1 MLYPTYLFR
10 RGDTFYYRAK
20 VPTDLKNQLKR
31 GEIWISLR
39 TSDRHKAALRLAETH
54 AQQLR
59 TYDCLR
65 QGLPAPTW
73 GNFVIKTALEPLKTA
88 AQASID
94 DLLRYWVKQTQRR
107 PRTLMD
113 ANTAVRRL
121 KIVVGELPP
130 AQIDK
135 RKAVAFKDSLIQE
148 GLAYATASKN
158 LGLIKSM
165 FEIARSN
172 DLIHENPFKEV
183 KLIKPSRTEK
193 ARVSFT
199 SEEIEKIFDSPV
211 FKTGFRPKG
220 GAGEAAA
227 WLPLIAYMTG
237 MRLEEIGQLT
247 IDDIK
252 RQDEIWFFNLDH
264 APHKGQV
271 LKNESSR
278 RQIPIH
284 PRLIELGFLDLVS
297 VSNGRLF
304 PDLSSAGA
312 RQLTASWSQWFGRY
326 LRQIICITD
335 RRKTFHSFRHTFKD
349 MCREAEI
356 GKELHDRLT
365 GHASSDIGDH
375 YGSGSFPL
383 RPLFNAISNIKI
395 KTSKFVYLRAGRCT

>member
-1 MLYPTYLFR
+1 MLYPTHLFR

-20 VPTDLKNQLKR
+20 VPTDLKDQVNR
-31 GEIWISLR
+31 HEVWISLR
-39 TSDRHKAALRLAETH
+39 TSDRQKAELRLAETH

-65 QGLPAPTW
+65 QGLPAPEW
-73 GNFVIKTALEPLKTA
+73 GSFVTKTALKPLKTA
-88 AQASID
+88 PEASID
-94 DLLRYWVKQTQRR
+94 DLLGYWVKQTQRR

-121 KIVVGELPP
+121 KAAVGDLTP

-135 RKAVAFKDSLIQE
+135 KKAVAFKDSLIQE

-172 DLIHENPFKEV
+172 ELIHENPFKEV
-183 KLIKPSRTEK
+183 KLIKPSRMEK

-199 SEEIEKIFDSPV
+199 VAEIEQIFNSPV
-211 FKTGFRPKG
+211 FKEGCRPKG
-220 GAGEAAA
+220 GAGEAAV

-247 IDDIK
+247 KEDIK
-252 RQDEIWFFNLDH
+252 RQDDIWFFNLDH
-264 APHKGQV
+264 APNKGQV
-271 LKNESSR
+271 LKTESSR

-284 PRLIELGFLDLVS
+284 SHLIELGFLDLVD
-297 VSNGRLF
+297 VSTGRVF
-304 PDLSSAGA
+304 PHLSSAGA

-326 LRQIICITD
+326 LRQVIGICD

-349 MCREAEI
+349 LCREAGI
-356 GKELHDRLT
+356 GKDIHDRLT
-365 GHASSDIGDH
+365 GHSSQDVGDG
-375 YGSGSFPL
+375 YGSGTYPL
-383 RPLFNAISNIKI
+383 RPLADAISQIHLPVKLSN
-395 KTSKFVYLRAGRCT
+395 FVL

>member
-73 GNFVIKTALEPLKTA
+73 GNFVTKTALEPLKTA

-172 DLIHENPFKEV
+172 ELIHQNPFKEV
-183 KLIKPSRTEK
+183 KLVKPTRMEK

-199 SEEIEKIFDSPV
+199 SEEIEKIFSSPV
-211 FKTGFRPKG
+211 FKVGLRPKG
-220 GAGEAAA
+220 GAGEAAV

-247 IDDIK
+247 KDDVK
-252 RQDEIWFFNLDH
+252 RQEDIWFFNLDH
-264 APHKGQV
+264 APNKGRV

-278 RQIPIH
+278 RQIPVH
-284 PRLIELGFLDLVS
+284 SRLIELGFLDLVS
-297 VSNGRLF
+297 GSTGRLF

-326 LRQIICITD
+326 LRQVIGIAD

-349 MCREAEI
+349 LCREAGI
-356 GKELHDRLT
+356 SKDLHDRLT
-365 GHASSDIGDH
+365 GHTSQDVGDG
-375 YGSGSFPL
+375 YGAGMYPL
-383 RPLFNAISNIKI
+383 RPLAVAIDQIQI
-395 KTSKFVYLRAGRCT
+395 KTQAKVHFTL

>member
-1 MLYPTYLFR
+1 MLYPTYLLR

-31 GEIWISLR
+31 HEVWISLR
-39 TSDRHKAALRLAETH
+39 TSDRHKAELRLAETH
-54 AQQLR
+54 VQQLR

-65 QGLPAPTW
+65 QGLPAPVW
-73 GNFVIKTALEPLKTA
+73 GSFVTQTALKPLKTA
-88 AQASID
+88 SEASID

-121 KIVVGELPP
+121 KTFVGELPP

-172 DLIHENPFKEV
+172 ELIYENPFKEV
-183 KLIKPSRTEK
+183 KLIKPSRMEK
-193 ARVSFT
+193 ARVSF
-199 SEEIEKIFDSPV
+199 SSDEIERIFRSPV
-211 FKTGFRPKG
+211 FGEAFRPKG
-220 GAGEAAA
+220 GAGEAAV

-247 IDDIK
+247 KDDIR
-252 RQDEIWFFNLDH
+252 RQDDIWYFNLDH

-271 LKNESSR
+271 LKNQSSR

-284 PRLIELGFLDLVS
+284 SRLIELGFLKLVG
-297 VSNGRLF
+297 VSAGRSF
-304 PDLSSAGA
+304 PELSSAGS

-326 LRQIICITD
+326 LRQVIGIAD
-335 RRKTFHSFRHTFKD
+335 LRKTFHSFRHTFKD
-349 MCREAEI
+349 LCREAGI
-356 GKELHDRLT
+356 SKDLHDRLT
-365 GHASSDIGDH
+365 GHTSQDVGDG
-375 YGSGSFPL
+375 YGSGTYPL
-383 RPLFNAISNIKI
+383 RPLALAIEQIQIQLNINF
-395 KTSKFVYLRAGRCT
+395 TL

>member
-20 VPTDLKNQLKR
+20 VPTDLKDQVNR
-31 GEIWISLR
+31 HEVWISLR
-39 TSDRHKAALRLAETH
+39 TSDRQKAELRLAETH

-65 QGLPAPTW
+65 QGLPAPVW
-73 GNFVIKTALEPLKTA
+73 GSFVTQTALKPLKTA
-88 AQASID
+88 SEASID
-94 DLLRYWVKQTQRR
+94 DLLRYWVKQTQRL

-113 ANTAVRRL
+113 ATTAVRRL
-121 KIVVGELPP
+121 KAVVGDLTP
-130 AQIDK
+130 AEIDK
-135 RKAVAFKDSLIQE
+135 RKAVSFKDSLIQE

-172 DLIHENPFKEV
+172 ELINENPFKEV
-183 KLIKPSRTEK
+183 KLVKPLRMEK

-199 SEEIEKIFDSPV
+199 SEEIEKIFSSPV
-211 FKTGFRPKG
+211 FREGFRPKG
-220 GAGEAAA
+220 GAGEAAV

-247 IDDIK
+247 QDDIR
-252 RQDEIWFFNLDH
+252 RQDDIWYFNLDH

-271 LKNESSR
+271 LKNQSSR

-284 PRLIELGFLDLVS
+284 SRLIELGFLKLVDAS
-297 VSNGRLF
+297 TGRLF
-304 PDLSSAGA
+304 PELSSAGS

-326 LRQIICITD
+326 LRQVIGIAD
-335 RRKTFHSFRHTFKD
+335 PRKTFHSFRHTFKD
-349 MCREAEI
+349 LCREAGI
-356 GKELHDRLT
+356 SKDLHDRLT
-365 GHASSDIGDH
+365 GHSSQDVGDG
-375 YGSGSFPL
+375 YGSGTYPL
-383 RPLFNAISNIKI
+383 RPLALAIDQIQIQLNINS
-395 KTSKFVYLRAGRCT
+395 TL

>member
-20 VPTDLKNQLKR
+20 VPTDLKNQVNR
-31 GEIWISLR
+31 HEVWISLR
-39 TSDRHKAALRLAETH
+39 TSDRQKAELRLAETH

-59 TYDCLR
+59 AYDCLR
-65 QGLPAPTW
+65 QGLPASSW
-73 GNFVIKTALEPLKTA
+73 GSFVTKTALKPFKTA
-88 AQASID
+88 SEASID
-94 DLLRYWVKQTQRR
+94 DLLMYWVKQTQRR

-121 KIVVGELPP
+121 KAVVGELSP

-172 DLIHENPFKEV
+172 ELINENPFKEV
-183 KLIKPSRTEK
+183 RLVKPSRIEK

-199 SEEIEKIFDSPV
+199 AAEIEQIFSSPV
-211 FKTGFRPKG
+211 FGEAFRPKG
-220 GAGEAAA
+220 GAGEAAV

-247 IDDIK
+247 KDDIR
-252 RQDEIWFFNLDH
+252 RQDDIWYFNLDH

-271 LKNESSR
+271 LKNQSSR

-284 PRLIELGFLDLVS
+284 SRLIELGFLKLVGAS
-297 VSNGRLF
+297 TGRLF
-304 PDLSSAGA
+304 PELSSAGS

-326 LRQIICITD
+326 LRQVIGIAD
-335 RRKTFHSFRHTFKD
+335 PRKTFHSFRHTFKD
-349 MCREAEI
+349 LCREASI
-356 GKELHDRLT
+356 SKDLHDRLT
-365 GHASSDIGDH
+365 GHTSQDVGDG
-375 YGSGSFPL
+375 YGSGTYPL
-383 RPLFNAISNIKI
+383 RPLALAIDQIQIQLNINF
-395 KTSKFVYLRAGRCT
+395 TL

>member
-20 VPTDLKNQLKR
+20 VPTDLKNQVNR
-31 GEIWISLR
+31 HEVWISLR
-39 TSDRHKAALRLAETH
+39 TSDRQKAELRLAETH

-59 TYDCLR
+59 AYDCLR

-73 GNFVIKTALEPLKTA
+73 GNFVTKTALEPLKTA
-88 AQASID
+88 SQASID

-172 DLIHENPFKEV
+172 ELINENPFKEV
-183 KLIKPSRTEK
+183 RLVKPSRIEK

-199 SEEIEKIFDSPV
+199 AAEIEQIFSSPV
-211 FKTGFRPKG
+211 FGEAFRPKG
-220 GAGEAAA
+220 GAGEAAV

-247 IDDIK
+247 QDDIR
-252 RQDEIWFFNLDH
+252 RQDDIWYFNLDH

-271 LKNESSR
+271 LKNQSSR

-284 PRLIELGFLDLVS
+284 SCLIELGFLKLVGAS
-297 VSNGRLF
+297 TGRLF
-304 PDLSSAGA
+304 PELSSAGS

-326 LRQIICITD
+326 LRQVICIAD
-335 RRKTFHSFRHTFKD
+335 PRKTFHSFRHTFKD
-349 MCREAEI
+349 LCREAGI
-356 GKELHDRLT
+356 SKDLHDRLT
-365 GHASSDIGDH
+365 GHSSQDVGDG
-375 YGSGSFPL
+375 YGSGTYPL
-383 RPLFNAISNIKI
+383 RPLALAIDQIQIQLNINF
-395 KTSKFVYLRAGRCT
+395 TL

>member
-20 VPTDLKNQLKR
+20 VPTDLKNQVNR
-31 GEIWISLR
+31 HEVWISLR
-39 TSDRHKAALRLAETH
+39 TSDRQKAELRLAETH

-59 TYDCLR
+59 AYDCLR
-65 QGLPAPTW
+65 QGLPPSSW
-73 GNFVIKTALEPLKTA
+73 GSFVTQTALKPLKTA
-88 AQASID
+88 SDASID

-121 KIVVGELPP
+121 KAVVGELSP

-172 DLIHENPFKEV
+172 ELLHENPFKEV
-183 KLIKPSRTEK
+183 KLVKPTRMEK

-199 SEEIEKIFDSPV
+199 VAEIELIFNSPV
-211 FKTGFRPKG
+211 FKDGFRPKG

-247 IDDIK
+247 QDDIR
-252 RQDEIWFFNLDH
+252 RQDDIWYFNLDH
-264 APHKGQV
+264 APHKGQL
-271 LKNESSR
+271 LKNQSSR
-278 RQIPIH
+278 RQIPLH
-284 PRLIELGFLDLVS
+284 SRLIELGFLKLVDAS
-297 VSNGRLF
+297 TGRLF
-304 PDLSSAGA
+304 PELSSAGS

-326 LRQIICITD
+326 LRQVIGIAD
-335 RRKTFHSFRHTFKD
+335 PRKTFHSFRHTFKD
-349 MCREAEI
+349 LCREAGI
-356 GKELHDRLT
+356 SKDLHDRLT
-365 GHASSDIGDH
+365 GHSSQDVGDG
-375 YGSGSFPL
+375 YGSGTYPL
-383 RPLFNAISNIKI
+383 RPLALAIDQIQIQLNINF
-395 KTSKFVYLRAGRCT
+395 TL

>member
-20 VPTDLKNQLKR
+20 VPTDLKNQVNR
-31 GEIWISLR
+31 HEVWISLR
-39 TSDRHKAALRLAETH
+39 TSDRQKAELRLAETH

-59 TYDCLR
+59 AYDCLR

-73 GNFVIKTALEPLKTA
+73 GSFVTQTALKPLKTA
-88 AQASID
+88 SDASID

-121 KIVVGELPP
+121 KAVIGELSA

-165 FEIARSN
+165 FETARCN
-172 DLIHENPFKEV
+172 ELIHENPFKEV
-183 KLIKPSRTEK
+183 KLVKPSRMEK

-199 SEEIEKIFDSPV
+199 AAEIEQIFNSPV
-211 FKTGFRPKG
+211 FKAGFRPMG
-220 GAGEAAA
+220 GAGEAAV

-247 IDDIK
+247 KDDIK
-252 RQDEIWFFNLDH
+252 RQDDIWFFNLDH
-264 APHKGQV
+264 APNKGRV

-278 RQIPIH
+278 RQIPVH
-284 PRLIELGFLDLVS
+284 SRLIELGFLDLVS
-297 VSNGRLF
+297 GSTGRLF

-326 LRQIICITD
+326 LRQVIGIAD

-349 MCREAEI
+349 LCREAGI
-356 GKELHDRLT
+356 SKDLHDRLT
-365 GHASSDIGDH
+365 GHSSQDVGDG
-375 YGSGSFPL
+375 YGSGMYPL
-383 RPLFNAISNIKI
+383 RPLAVAIDQIQL
-395 KTSKFVYLRAGRCT
+395 KTQAKVHFTL

>member
-20 VPTDLKNQLKR
+20 VPKDLKDQVKR
-31 GEIWISLR
+31 HEVWISLR
-39 TSDRHKAALRLAETH
+39 TSDRHKAELRLAETH

-73 GNFVIKTALEPLKTA
+73 GSFVTKTASEPLKTA
-88 AQASID
+88 SEASID

-121 KIVVGELPP
+121 KTVVGKLSP

-172 DLIHENPFKEV
+172 ELINENPFKEV
-183 KLIKPSRTEK
+183 KLVKPSRMEK
-193 ARVSFT
+193 ARVSFA
-199 SEEIEKIFDSPV
+199 SEEIEKIFSSPV
-211 FKTGFRPKG
+211 FGEGVRPKG
-220 GAGEAAA
+220 GAGEAAV

-247 IDDIK
+247 QDDIR
-252 RQDEIWFFNLDH
+252 RQDDIWFFNLDH
-264 APHKGQV
+264 APHKGQL
-271 LKNESSR
+271 LKNQSSR
-278 RQIPIH
+278 RQIPLH
-284 PRLIELGFLDLVS
+284 SRLIELGFLKLVDAS
-297 VSNGRLF
+297 TGRLF
-304 PDLSSAGA
+304 PELSSAGS

-326 LRQIICITD
+326 LRQVIGIAD
-335 RRKTFHSFRHTFKD
+335 PRKTFHSFRHTFKD
-349 MCREAEI
+349 LCREAGI
-356 GKELHDRLT
+356 SKDLHDRLT
-365 GHASSDIGDH
+365 GHSSQDVGDG
-375 YGSGSFPL
+375 YGSGTYPL
-383 RPLFNAISNIKI
+383 RPLALAIDQIQIQLNINFI
-395 KTSKFVYLRAGRCT
+395 L

>member
-1 MLYPTYLFR
+1 MLYPTHLFR

-20 VPTDLKNQLKR
+20 VPSDLREHLKR
-31 GEIWISLR
+31 QEIWISLR
-39 TSDRHKAALRLAETH
+39 TSDRPKAELRLAETH

-65 QGLPAPTW
+65 QGLPAPVW
-73 GNFVIKTALEPLKTA
+73 GSFVSKTALGPLKTA
-88 AQASID
+88 SEASID

-107 PRTLMD
+107 PKTLMD

-121 KIVVGELPP
+121 KAIVGELSP

-135 RKAVAFKDSLIQE
+135 RKAVLFKDSLIQE

-172 DLIHENPFKEV
+172 ELIHENPFKEV
-183 KLIKPSRTEK
+183 KLIKPSRMEK

-199 SEEIEKIFDSPV
+199 SDEIEKIFNSPV
-211 FKTGFRPKG
+211 FTEGFRPKG
-220 GAGEAAA
+220 GAGEAAV

-247 IDDIK
+247 KDDIK
-252 RQDEIWFFNLDH
+252 RQDDIWFFNLDH
-264 APHKGQV
+264 APHIGRF

-284 PRLIELGFLDLVS
+284 PRLIELRFLDLVS
-297 VSNGRLF
+297 ASSGRLF
-304 PDLSSAGA
+304 PDLCSAGV

-326 LRQIICITD
+326 LRQVIGITD

-349 MCREAEI
+349 LCREACI
-356 GKELHDRLT
+356 SKDLHDRLT
-365 GHASSDIGDH
+365 GHASKDVGDG
-375 YGSGSFPL
+375 YGAARYPL
-383 RPLFNAISNIKI
+383 KPLHKSIVSIKI
-395 KTSKFVYLRAGRCT
+395 LI

>member
-20 VPTDLKNQLKR
+20 VPTDLKHQLKR

-39 TSDRHKAALRLAETH
+39 TSDRHKAELRLAETH
-54 AQQLR
+54 VQQLR

-65 QGLPAPTW
+65 QGLPPPSWGSFVTPTA
-73 GNFVIKTALEPLKTA
+73 FKPLKTA
-88 AQASID
+88 SDASID

-113 ANTAVRRL
+113 GNTAVRRL
-121 KIVVGELPP
+121 KAVVGELSP

-172 DLIHENPFKEV
+172 ELIHENPFKEV
-183 KLIKPSRTEK
+183 KLVKPSRMEK

-199 SEEIEKIFDSPV
+199 VAEIELIFNSPV
-211 FKTGFRPKG
+211 FKGGFRPKG

-227 WLPLIAYMTG
+227 WLPLIAYITG

-247 IDDIK
+247 QDDIR
-252 RQDEIWFFNLDH
+252 RQDDIWYFNLDH
-264 APHKGQV
+264 APHKGQL
-271 LKNESSR
+271 LKNQSSR

-284 PRLIELGFLDLVS
+284 SRLIELGFLKLVDAS
-297 VSNGRLF
+297 SRRLF
-304 PDLSSAGA
+304 PELSSAGS

-326 LRQIICITD
+326 LRQVICIAD
-335 RRKTFHSFRHTFKD
+335 PRKTFHSFRHTFKD
-349 MCREAEI
+349 LCREAGI
-356 GKELHDRLT
+356 SKDLHDRLT
-365 GHASSDIGDH
+365 GHSSQDVGDG
-375 YGSGSFPL
+375 YGSGTYPL
-383 RPLFNAISNIKI
+383 RPLALAIEQIQIQSNINF
-395 KTSKFVYLRAGRCT
+395 TL

>member
-20 VPTDLKNQLKR
+20 VPTDLKDQVNR
-31 GEIWISLR
+31 HEVWISLR
-39 TSDRHKAALRLAETH
+39 TSDRQKAELRLAETH
-54 AQQLR
+54 VQQLR

-65 QGLPAPTW
+65 QGLPAPEW
-73 GNFVIKTALEPLKTA
+73 GSFVTKTALKPPKTA
-88 AQASID
+88 SEASID
-94 DLLRYWVKQTQRR
+94 DLLQYWVKQTQRR

-121 KIVVGELPP
+121 KTVVGELPP

-172 DLIHENPFKEV
+172 ELINENPFKEV
-183 KLIKPSRTEK
+183 KLVKPLRMEK

-199 SEEIEKIFDSPV
+199 SEEVERIFSSPV
-211 FKTGFRPKG
+211 FKEGCRPKG
-220 GAGEAAA
+220 GAGEAAV

-247 IDDIK
+247 KDDIK
-252 RQDEIWFFNLDH
+252 RQDDIWFFNLDH
-264 APHKGQV
+264 APNKGRV

-278 RQIPIH
+278 RQIPVH
-284 PRLIELGFLDLVS
+284 SHLIELGFLDLVS
-297 VSNGRLF
+297 GSNGRLF

-326 LRQIICITD
+326 LRQVIGIAD
-335 RRKTFHSFRHTFKD
+335 PRKTFHSFRHTFKD
-349 MCREAEI
+349 LCREAGI
-356 GKELHDRLT
+356 SKDLHDRLT
-365 GHASSDIGDH
+365 GHTSQDVGDG
-375 YGSGSFPL
+375 YGSGTYPL
-383 RPLFNAISNIKI
+383 RPLALAIDQIQIQFNIYF
-395 KTSKFVYLRAGRCT
+395 TL

>member
-20 VPTDLKNQLKR
+20 VPKDLKDQVNR
-31 GEIWISLR
+31 REVWISLR
-39 TSDRHKAALRLAETH
+39 TSDRLKAELRLAETH

-65 QGLPAPTW
+65 EGLPAPEW
-73 GNFVIKTALEPLKTA
+73 GNFVTKTALKPLKTA
-88 AQASID
+88 SGASID

-121 KIVVGELPP
+121 KAVVGDLTP

-135 RKAVAFKDSLIQE
+135 RKAVTFKDSLIQE
-148 GLAYATASKN
+148 GLAYATTSKN

-172 DLIHENPFKEV
+172 ELIHENPFKEV
-183 KLIKPSRTEK
+183 KLVKPSRMEK

-199 SEEIEKIFDSPV
+199 SEEIERIFSSPV
-211 FKTGFRPKG
+211 FKQGFRPKG
-220 GAGEAAA
+220 GAGEAAV

-247 IDDIK
+247 KDDIK
-252 RQDEIWFFNLDH
+252 RHEDMWYFNLDH

-271 LKNESSR
+271 LKNHSSR

-284 PRLIELGFLDLVS
+284 SRLIELGFLKLVDES
-297 VSNGRLF
+297 TGRLF
-304 PDLSSAGA
+304 PELSSAGC

-326 LRQIICITD
+326 LRQVIGIAD
-335 RRKTFHSFRHTFKD
+335 PRKTFHSFRHTFKD
-349 MCREAEI
+349 LCREAGI
-356 GKELHDRLT
+356 SKDLHDRLT
-365 GHASSDIGDH
+365 GHTSQDVGDG
-375 YGSGSFPL
+375 YGSGTYPL
-383 RPLFNAISNIKI
+383 RPLALAINQITI
-395 KTSKFVYLRAGRCT
+395 WVDVDFIL